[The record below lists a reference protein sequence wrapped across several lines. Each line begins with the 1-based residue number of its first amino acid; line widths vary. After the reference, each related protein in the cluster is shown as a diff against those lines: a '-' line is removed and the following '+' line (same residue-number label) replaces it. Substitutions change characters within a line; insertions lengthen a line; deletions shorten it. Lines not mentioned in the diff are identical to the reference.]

1 MDPLLGNDSDR
12 LIGANRQH
20 MGNLLLLQ
28 PHPQVRVAAVR
39 AISDHPSKRQAR
51 LSRTHNHR
59 LGELG
64 LGGKPHLSRDT
75 RLLAPLVVSH
85 PFSRQIQFPIEEG
98 GANGADIA
106 EKNADLTILH
116 LLGTWV
122 VLPLDSNRVLTSFG
136 KPGVIKS

>member
-1 MDPLLGNDSDR
+1 M
-12 LIGANRQH
+12 
-20 MGNLLLLQ
+20 
-28 PHPQVRVAAVR
+28 
-39 AISDHPSKRQAR
+39 
-51 LSRTHNHR
+51 
-59 LGELG
+59 GELG

-122 VLPLDSNRVLTSFG
+122 VLPLDSNRVLTLLG
-136 KPGVIKS
+136 KPRIIKSKDRLRIAESVTVAQQKVWLIDMAQAWLQLATKAEQNRIAETEPI